1 MQAPTFVPIW
11 NIGQSMSG
19 LKNKLFKNLHK
30 FLPYLTRHKTKQ
42 LD

>member
-1 MQAPTFVPIW
+1 MQTPTFVPIW

-19 LKNKLFKNLHK
+19 LKNKLFKNLHR
-30 FLPYLTRHKTKQ
+30 FLPYLTRQITKP